1 MHTFFLGETKPFI
14 NGILDFCYIHNTGA
28 AWGAFSGNRT
38 FLIILTAVIMIACVI
53 FLIKFSK
60 NNKLLFWAILLV
72 LSGGL
77 GNMYDRIFRNGN
89 VIDFLH
95 FEFWPT
101 FPIFNIA
108 DCAIVI
114 GAGLLILYF
123 ILDTVKEFKIKRD
136 NKNAEL

>member
-1 MHTFFLGETKPFI
+1 
-14 NGILDFCYIHNTGA
+14 
-28 AWGAFSGNRT
+28 
-38 FLIILTAVIMIACVI
+38 
-53 FLIKFSK
+53 
-60 NNKLLFWAILLV
+60 
-72 LSGGL
+72 
-77 GNMYDRIFRNGN
+77 MYDRIFRNGN

-95 FEFWPT
+95 FDFWPT